1 METYSCILARRSPW
15 TEEHS
20 GPQSMGSQNVGHD
33 SATNTHTSST
43 DRYTALP
50 GNWERE
56 GCGAL
61 HDQEVGWREVSGAP
75 GQRPEAGLHAEPSP
89 GSHPCPHLP
98 FRPSLGSALTEHIF
112 SAVSVL

>member
-15 TEEHS
+15 TEGHS
-20 GPQSMGSQNVGHD
+20 GPQSMGSQSVGHD

-56 GCGAL
+56 ACGAL
-61 HDQEVGWREVSGAP
+61 HDQEVGWREVSSAP
-75 GQRPEAGLHAEPSP
+75 GQRQRLDSMQ
-89 GSHPCPHLP
+89 SHPQGATP
-98 FRPSLGSALTEHIF
+98 ALT
-112 SAVSVL
+112 SLSGPAWGLL